1 MAQQQYNNGG
11 YNQIGHGANPYDQR
25 GPGGDGQAGQPDRY
39 NNFAQGR
46 YDDPSSVEMQPYG
59 QPPAGADPNAILN
72 ECREVD
78 RALDQLDGQLDN
90 LERVFK
96 QVLARPDMPSG
107 EITNLSSQIMTGYRA
122 LVTRVKN
129 IKSKPESGSPR
140 NAPQV
145 GKVDRRLKTTINR
158 YQNLEAD
165 FRRDSRAAAE
175 RQYRIVRPDAT
186 EDEVQQAVEDPNAP
200 IFQQAL
206 LSSDRRG
213 QAQSS
218 LRNVKERH
226 DAIQNIERQM
236 VELAQLF
243 TDLDQIVMQQ
253 EPLVENIEQKG
264 EEVHSNVVQANTE
277 IGGAI
282 VKARSRNRKKWWCL
296 LICIILLIIVAVVV
310 AVVVTN
316 GNKDKPVPG
325 V

>member
-1 MAQQQYNNGG
+1 
-11 YNQIGHGANPYDQR
+11 
-25 GPGGDGQAGQPDRY
+25 
-39 NNFAQGR
+39 
-46 YDDPSSVEMQPYG
+46 MQPYG
-59 QPPAGADPNAILN
+59 QSAGADPNAILN

-78 RALDQLDGQLDN
+78 RALDQINGQLDN
-90 LERVFK
+90 LERIFK

-107 EITNLSSQIMTGYRA
+107 EISNLSSQIMTGYRA

-145 GKVDRRLKTTINR
+145 GKVDRRLKQTINR
-158 YQNLEAD
+158 YQTLEAE
-165 FRRDSRAAAE
+165 FRRDSQAAAE

-186 EDEVQQAVEDPNAP
+186 DDEVRQAVEDPDAP

-218 LRNVKERH
+218 LRNVQERH
-226 DAIQNIERQM
+226 EAIQKIERQM

-243 TDLDQIVMQQ
+243 QDLDQIVMQQ
-253 EPLVENIEQKG
+253 EPLVANIEQKG
-264 EEVHSNVVQANTE
+264 EEVHDNVVKANTE

-282 VKARSRNRKKWWCL
+282 EKARSRNRKKWWCL
-296 LICIILLIIVAVVV
+296 LIVLLIIIIIVVV
-310 AVVVTN
+310 AVVVVMI
-316 GNKDKPVPG
+316 NKKK
-325 V
+325 